1 MLIISSP
8 TAQSATD
15 TLRIEP
21 PPSLTVRAEYGGF
34 VLEGNRYTS
43 AHQQSKGS
51 PYSEEH
57 SHPALDEEIPLLE
70 EHEVALIKEV
80 DLETLSGLMRADG
93 NYVKVFSEHKDFWE
107 NIVKP
112 TRLDPRVLEIKKF
125 LAENKP
131 KEAIYNQDVTDFCY
145 KAFSFISETL
155 QKEIEKEDLSW
166 VTSYPY
172 NVVARRSK
180 DLDVSNML
188 VDPLGYK
195 NDVCICYIEKERKII
210 VYSELNNI
218 NCREFAIKEW
228 GIMVGGD
235 SKKAWSPS
243 HMYIEEYD
251 FISSAI
257 NLVSFVKDKTYF

>member
-34 VLEGNRYTS
+34 VLEGSRYTS
-43 AHQQSKGS
+43 AHQQPKGS

-57 SHPALDEEIPLLE
+57 PHPALDKEIPLLKA
-70 EHEVALIKEV
+70 HEVALIKEV

-93 NYVKVFSEHKDFWE
+93 NYEDVFSEYKDFWE

-112 TRLDPRVLEIKKF
+112 TRLDSRVLEIKKF
-125 LAENKP
+125 LSENRP
-131 KEAIYNQDVTDFCY
+131 KETNYNQDVTEFCY
-145 KAFSFISETL
+145 EAFSFISETL
-155 QKEIEKEDLSW
+155 QKEIKEEDFTW

-172 NVVARRSK
+172 NVVVRRSK
-180 DLDVSNML
+180 NLDVSDML

-195 NDVCICYIEKERKII
+195 NDVCICYVENENKII
-210 VYSELNNI
+210 VYSELNHI
-218 NCREFAIKEW
+218 NCREFAVKQW
-228 GIMVGGD
+228 GIMVRGD
-235 SKKAWSPS
+235 SKKALSPAG
-243 HMYIEEYD
+243 MYIEEHD
-251 FISSAI
+251 FKSSV
-257 NLVSFVKDKTYF
+257 NDLVSFVKDKTYL